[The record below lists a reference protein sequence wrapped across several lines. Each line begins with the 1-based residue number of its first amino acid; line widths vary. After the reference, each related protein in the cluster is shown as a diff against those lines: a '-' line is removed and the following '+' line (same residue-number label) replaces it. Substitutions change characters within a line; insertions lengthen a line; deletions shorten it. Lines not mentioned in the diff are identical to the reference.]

1 MRFVIDKGRMLPHQ
15 RAFWELPNFV
25 KLLVGGY
32 GCGKTRIGAL
42 RSIWSSAVN
51 APIPTLYVSPTYK
64 QAKKTVVLSIREI
77 LDRAGVRYRYNK
89 TDHEFF
95 IPGWNGTIWIASG
108 DEPESLK
115 GPNLATAG
123 IDEPFL
129 MKEEILGVVLS
140 RLRHPEARVREL
152 FLTGTPEQ
160 LNWGYEL
167 ARNVEGKH
175 DLGMVVG
182 RTADNVHLPGQFV
195 EMLERAFDENQRAAY
210 MDGRFVNLTAGRV
223 YRHFDSAVHARSVER
238 LGCEVVVGVD
248 FNVDCLSA
256 VVCAVVGEAVHCFDE
271 VRLRDATT
279 YELAEW
285 LHERY
290 PGVRVFPDPSGR
302 ARRTSAL
309 KSDFRILQDRGFRVE
324 ARLAAPAVRDRVNA
338 VNGLLRVG
346 RLSVERCP
354 NLVRDLELVT
364 WRNGDID
371 KVSDAS
377 LTHASDALGYL
388 VEKLFP
394 VRVPVREYG
403 GQPEHWRA

>member
-1 MRFVIDKGRMLPHQ
+1 MRFAIDKGRMLPHQ

-51 APIPTLYVSPTYK
+51 APIPALYVSPTYK

-77 LDRAGVRYRYNK
+77 LDRGGVRYRYNK

-129 MKEEILGVVLS
+129 MREEILGVVLS

-167 ARNVEGKH
+167 ARNVDGRY

-182 RTADNVHLPGQFV
+182 RTVDNVHLPVQFV
-195 EMLERAFDENQRAAY
+195 TMLERAFDENQRAAY
-210 MDGRFVNLTAGRV
+210 MDGRFVSLVAGRV
-223 YRHFDSAVHARSVER
+223 YKHFERSMVVER
-238 LGCEVVVGVD
+238 AVPEGVEVMAGID
-248 FNVDCLSA
+248 FNVDYLTA
-256 VVCAVVGEAVHCFDE
+256 VLFFVVGEGVHFFDE
-271 VRLRDATT
+271 IRLSDATT
-279 YELAEW
+279 FELAER
-285 LHERY
+285 LHERF
-290 PGVRVFPDPSGR
+290 PGIRVFPDPSGR
-302 ARRTSAL
+302 DRLTSSL
-309 KSDFRILQDRGFRVE
+309 GSDFTILRDKGFTVE
-324 ARLAAPAVRDRVNA
+324 ARAAHPPVRARVNA
-338 VNGLLRVG
+338 VNRLCRVGTLTVSGRCVHLLRDFD
-346 RLSVERCP
+346 
-354 NLVRDLELVT
+354 LVRW
-364 WRNGDID
+364 WRCCL
-371 KVSDAS
+371 SMA
-377 LTHASDALGYL
+377 AQ
-388 VEKLFP
+388 
-394 VRVPVREYG
+394 VP
-403 GQPEHWRA
+403 